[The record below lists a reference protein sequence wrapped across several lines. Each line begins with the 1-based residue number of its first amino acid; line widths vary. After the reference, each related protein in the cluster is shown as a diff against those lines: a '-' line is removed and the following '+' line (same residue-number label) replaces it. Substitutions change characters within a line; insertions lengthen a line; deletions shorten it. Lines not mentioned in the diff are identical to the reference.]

1 MNEEVFDRNERMPL
15 PAGTQIIDG
24 NGIKYVIRPGSVGS
38 GGSSLIYRASRTNSK
53 RLFVVKECYPVY
65 GDGRLTRRNGVVC
78 PTDPDD
84 IEAANYLQRMKQKM
98 MQENAISQRIA
109 NVSGRVLAPT
119 EDLHAVKII
128 MNGNA
133 FDATGSFFI
142 VMEQLTF
149 NASDS
154 KQNRGR
160 FLKDLLTECSK
171 PPDKARPL
179 RNGGLPSPYTV
190 ARVME
195 ELLKPLNDIHTAG
208 FIHGDIQTENFFL
221 LGYDP
226 NFGDIG
232 VGILLDF
239 GNARKLEADG
249 KTAPIVD
256 KQLYGTS
263 GFCSPEMF
271 FNNDGTLRLSPAT
284 DIFSAGCFLFYL
296 IKGFDFKDTWGE
308 DLISSFSISL
318 PLYDDELLK
327 AGFSKRAANS
337 VKKILTRALEFEPS
351 LRYQNAGEMLTDILE
366 LKTLTLPLR
375 FQLAENLSKDFH
387 WIDGSRDAELFA
399 LQKALRN
406 PQPMYI
412 WGLWG
417 MGKTSLAIKF
427 AMRQKERG
435 MNAYLVNFRGTMK
448 ETVLQMDFANY
459 NFVPDGN
466 GDPQDREY
474 RERLNILR
482 TDYVGSLLIVDGFE
496 SDDKSL
502 GELQQENAYKDI
514 INSGLHVLFT
524 TRARPNEYATELC
537 AIDENAAFKLF
548 CEITRDGK
556 ENFRPFTP
564 EEEKIIR
571 RLLAE
576 VEYHTLT
583 VELLA
588 SLVNES
594 WEEITPQNLLVE
606 LKRHQLRA
614 DDKSAVIYERVR
626 LLFNLFKFDE
636 TYREIFCRLVFLPT
650 EGFDAALW
658 LGNEESAKKKL
669 LRRIETLGWV
679 RRRRED
685 NRLHIHS
692 LIRKV
697 IRDELK
703 PTFADCDKFFARLW
717 QHFENQYP
725 PNISLFKQASELYE
739 RAANE
744 LQDVHGDYFTHAGYA
759 FVVTGNNAR
768 AVWNEDKAIQIR
780 EAINHDDLARN
791 YNDIS
796 CAYMNLFDTEKALAY
811 LEKARKFLEAR
822 ESVKPELGNVYAN
835 LSVIYSELNQNDDAL
850 KYSQAAVELFRKN
863 PPKNKFEEANAL
875 TAYGKSLIGK
885 KKYREATDYLRE
897 ALNISEKFF
906 PPNHPKLALAY
917 LNLSEA
923 LALSKNFAAALEL
936 ANAALTIQEQNLP
949 ENHGELSMT
958 YSLLCEIYQAT
969 GDVAASKIYSDKLQN
984 AFAQKR
990 LETAKKMLKLNLD
1003 LLSTKKILF
1012 AKNLE
1017 TNAGL
1022 SKSYRDVAESYRI
1035 LKDFDGAKKNILTAL
1050 ELTTNDAPVSDN
1062 EVLNFFTASE
1072 IFDEAGDRDEALR
1085 YALQAFDAAERAREE
1100 SPLLSTCCL
1109 RLGILYGNRKLYADA
1124 LSFYKKYI
1132 AIELLHNYP
1141 DRDGINLAK
1150 FSMGRILYETGHFAE
1165 ARKLFEEVRADK
1177 TAVLPDFHSD
1187 VKAVDIFLREINR
1200 RTEK

>member
-1 MNEEVFDRNERMPL
+1 MNEEVYGRNERIPL

-24 NGIKYVIRPGSVGS
+24 NGIKYVVRHGNIGS

-53 RLFVVKECYPVY
+53 RLFVIKECYPVY

-84 IEAANYLQRMKQKM
+84 IEAVNYLQRMKQKM
-98 MQENAISQRIA
+98 MRENAISQRIA
-109 NVSGRVLAPT
+109 NVSGRVIAPT
-119 EDLHAVKII
+119 EDFNAVKIV
-128 MNGNA
+128 MNGNT
-133 FDATGSFFI
+133 FDAAGSFFI

-149 NASDS
+149 NASAS
-154 KQNRGR
+154 KKNRGR

-208 FIHGDIQTENFFL
+208 YIHGDIQTENFFL

-239 GNARKLEADG
+239 GNARRLEPDG

-256 KQLYGTS
+256 KQIYGTS

-296 IKGFDFKDTWGE
+296 VKGFDFKDTWGE

-327 AGFSKRAANS
+327 AGFSKRAANLL
-337 VKKILTRALEFEPS
+337 KKILTQALEFEPS

-366 LKTLTLPLR
+366 LKTLTLPRR
-375 FQLAENLSKDFH
+375 FQLAENLSKDFR
-387 WIDGSRDAELFA
+387 WVDGSRDAELFA
-399 LQKALRN
+399 LQKALKD
-406 PQPMYI
+406 PQPLYI

-417 MGKTSLAIKF
+417 VGKTSLAIKF

-459 NFVPDGN
+459 NFVADGN
-466 GDPQDREY
+466 GDPQEQEY
-474 RERLNILR
+474 RDRLNILR
-482 TDYVGSLLIVDGFE
+482 TDYGGSLLIVDGFE
-496 SDDKSL
+496 SDDKPL
-502 GELQQENAYKDI
+502 AELQQERAYTDI

-524 TRARPNEYATELC
+524 TRTRPNAYATELC

-548 CEITRDGK
+548 CDITREGK
-556 ENFRPFTP
+556 ENLRPFTP

-594 WEEITPQNLLVE
+594 WEEITPQNLLFE
-606 LKRHQLRA
+606 LKRHRIRA
-614 DDKSAVIYERVR
+614 ADKSAVIYERVR

-658 LGNEESAKKKL
+658 LSNEEPTKKKL

-703 PTFADCDKFFARLW
+703 PTVADCDKFFARLW
-717 QHFENQYP
+717 QHFEDQYP
-725 PNISLFKQASELYE
+725 PNVSLFKQASELYE

-744 LQDVHGDYFTHAGYA
+744 LQDVHGDYSTHAGYA

-768 AVWNEDKAIQIR
+768 AIWSEDKAIKIR

-796 CAYMNLFDTEKALAY
+796 CAYLNLFDTEKALAY
-811 LEKARKFLEAR
+811 LEKARNFLEAR
-822 ESVKPELGNVYAN
+822 EPVKPELGNVYAN

-863 PPKNKFEEANAL
+863 PPKNNFELANAF
-875 TAYGKSLIGK
+875 TAHGKALIGK

-897 ALNISEKFF
+897 ALNISEKIF

-917 LNLSEA
+917 LNLSEV
-923 LALSKNFAAALEL
+923 LALSENFAAAAEL
-936 ANAALTIQEQNLP
+936 ANAALTIREQSLP
-949 ENHGELSMT
+949 ENHNELLMT
-958 YSLLCEIYQAT
+958 YSLLCEIYRAT
-969 GDVAASKIYSDKLQN
+969 GDVAAVKIYSDKLQN

-990 LETAKKMLKLNLD
+990 LETAEKMLKLNLD
-1003 LLSTKKILF
+1003 LLATKKNLF

-1017 TNAGL
+1017 TKDGL
-1022 SKSYRDVAESYRI
+1022 SKSYRDVAESYRV
-1035 LKDFDGAKKNILTAL
+1035 LKNFDGAKENILSAL
-1050 ELTTNDAPVSDN
+1050 ELTADAAPFSDN
-1062 EVLNFFTASE
+1062 DVLNFFTASE
-1072 IFDEAGDRDEALR
+1072 IFADAGDSDEALS
-1085 YALQAFDAAERAREE
+1085 YALQAFDAAEHSREE

-1109 RLGILYGNRKLYADA
+1109 RLGILYGNANRHADA
-1124 LSFYKKYI
+1124 LRFYEKYI
-1132 AIELLHNYP
+1132 AIERRRKYP

-1150 FSMGRILYETGHFAE
+1150 FSMGRIFYDAGNFAE
-1165 ARKLFEEVRADK
+1165 AKKIFGEIRADK
-1177 TAVLPDFHSD
+1177 TAVLPEFHAD
-1187 VKAVDIFLREINR
+1187 VQAVDIFLREIDR
-1200 RTEK
+1200 RAEK